1 MTTTTM
7 SHIAALP
14 RCHGTWARAC
24 VEVMDAAR
32 VMATTILGHIQYFR
46 PCSFSPS
53 DQAETTMTS
62 FNVNEAR
69 FEGHSPTLYTTPLH
83 FLNATLYNSFF
94 SFSTTLLWWDY
105 SEGGSK
111 YGSGC
116 LNFDQDIVI
125 VKMSREFLYKVIHV
139 IILATILRQ
148 SKFKQST

>member
-1 MTTTTM
+1 MKLRPNAKFWRNSDCLLSSGRIYSKFIIRLYLEFYVPTFP
-7 SHIAALP
+7 SAEILRAAELSP
-14 RCHGTWARAC
+14 SSS
-24 VEVMDAAR
+24 V
-32 VMATTILGHIQYFR
+32 R

-116 LNFDQDIVI
+116 LNFDQGKKAQKGCHNVMGI
-125 VKMSREFLYKVIHV
+125 SL
-139 IILATILRQ
+139 
-148 SKFKQST
+148 